1 MSEFGGVTLETL
13 TLLSATDF
21 SGTKANDTSVNA
33 TRNAILLLD
42 VDLGQVEV
50 LLIECKVVFN
60 VSLA

>member
-21 SGTKANDTSVNA
+21 SGTKTNNTSVNA
-33 TRNAILLLD
+33 ASNAILLLD

>member
-21 SGTKANDTSVNA
+21 SGTKTNNTSVNA
-33 TRNAILLLD
+33 ASNAILLLD

-60 VSLA
+60 VSL